1 MISESLLY
9 QFKKVIDED
18 ERLKAITKIK
28 TTLEIYRSHFD
39 QSLAYERTLHKIK
52 SHKLPIYQEIKYY
65 LDNKRRLCKEM
76 DAEINNL
83 VNHLKMFYAEEGK

>member
-1 MISESLLY
+1 MISESLLH
-9 QFKKVIDED
+9 QFRKVINED
-18 ERLKAITKIK
+18 ERERAIVKIK
-28 TTLEIYRSHFD
+28 TTLEIYRFHFD
-39 QSLAYERTLHKIK
+39 QSLAYERALHKIK

-83 VNHLKMFYAEEGK
+83 VNHLNMFYAKEGK